1 MSDDVKRMAAA
12 LEEAV
17 ELQGKLSKLFPFRCE
32 TFWDPG
38 TRMLAVR
45 VVHDASGVMDA
56 LKKHQAAKNRDMDPV
71 GPILNGE
78 MMYFY
83 VPYY

>member
-1 MSDDVKRMAAA
+1 MSEEVKRMAAA
-12 LEEAV
+12 LAEAV

-32 TFWDPG
+32 VFWDPG

-45 VVHDASGVMDA
+45 VFSDASGVMDA

-71 GPILNGE
+71 GPLLDGE
-78 MMYFY
+78 MICYY